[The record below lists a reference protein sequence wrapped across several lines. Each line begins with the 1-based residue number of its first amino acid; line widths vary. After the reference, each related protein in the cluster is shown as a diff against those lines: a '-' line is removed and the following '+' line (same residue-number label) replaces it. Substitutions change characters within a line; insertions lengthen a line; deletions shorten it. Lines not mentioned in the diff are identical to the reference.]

1 MAKKHEEERD
11 LRSVAK
17 IGKVH
22 QGQKVIE
29 ISKSQLVGIK
39 MWGKLDYLTK
49 YKGWYLV
56 FTSATPKAQVSTSDK
71 NSARIEKKMQKEH
84 QLKNKRK

>member
-1 MAKKHEEERD
+1 MAKRHEEERD
-11 LRSVAK
+11 LRSVSK

-39 MWGKLDYLTK
+39 MWGKLDYLTH

-56 FTSATPKAQVSTSDK
+56 FTSATVKAQPVNSDK

>member
-1 MAKKHEEERD
+1 MAKRHEEERD
-11 LRSVAK
+11 LRSVSK
-17 IGKVH
+17 IAKVH

-56 FTSATPKAQVSTSDK
+56 FTNAAAKTQSSDSNK
-71 NSARIEKKMQKEH
+71 NSARIEKKMKKEH
-84 QLKNKRK
+84 QLKDKR